1 MSTTTRTTSA
11 LVVEKCTPAIGAE
24 VSGVQLS
31 EAISNDDLFHE
42 IRSLWLTHKV
52 LFFRDQKLSHGEHRD
67 FAMRF
72 GSLEDHPV
80 APSHPDH
87 PGIVLI
93 QRQKER
99 STYENVWHAD
109 ATWRQ
114 VPPMGA
120 ILKSEIVPD
129 IGGDTM
135 WANMA
140 MAYDRLPDRIKDRI
154 SDLWAIHSI
163 EQSFGG
169 TMTPE
174 NRAKLVEENPP
185 ARHPVVVTHPETGE
199 KILYVNQGFTTNF
212 VNFARFDRIRV
223 GADYT
228 FESNNLMNYLL
239 HQVEIP
245 EYQVRL
251 RWRPGTVAMWDNR
264 STQHYAVHDYWPAQR
279 NMCRAAIEG
288 VDAPS
293 H

>member
-1 MSTTTRTTSA
+1 MANTLNTIMK
-11 LVVEKCTPAIGAE
+11 VEQCNPAIGAE
-24 VSGVQLS
+24 ISGVQIS
-31 EAISNDDLFHE
+31 EAIHNDDLFHE
-42 IRSLWLTHKV
+42 IKALWLQHKV
-52 LFFRDQKLSHGEHRD
+52 LFFREQEMSLQQHRD
-67 FAMRF
+67 FALRF
-72 GSLEDHPV
+72 GTLEDHPV
-80 APSHPDH
+80 APSHPDF
-87 PGIVLI
+87 PGLVLI

-114 VPPMGA
+114 VPPKGA
-120 ILKSEIVPD
+120 ILRCEVVPE

-140 MAYDRLPDRIKDRI
+140 MAYDRLPDRVKERI
-154 SDLWAIHSI
+154 TDLWAIHSI

-169 TMTPE
+169 NMTPE
-174 NRAKLVEENPP
+174 GRAQLVTDYPP
-185 ARHPVVVTHPETGE
+185 ARHPVVVTHPETGL
-199 KILYVNQGFTTNF
+199 KVLYVNQGFTTNF

-251 RWRPGTVAMWDNR
+251 RWRPGTIAMWDNR
-264 STQHYAVHDYWPAQR
+264 STQHYAIHDYWPAQR

-288 VDAPS
+288 TETPTQ
-293 H
+293 

>member
-1 MSTTTRTTSA
+1 MTNAMNSTLRIEQCNPA
-11 LVVEKCTPAIGAE
+11 LGAE
-24 VSGVQLS
+24 ISGIQIS
-31 EAISNDDLFHE
+31 EAVHNDDLFHE
-42 IRSLWLTHKV
+42 IKALWLQHKV
-52 LFFRDQKLSHGEHRD
+52 LFFRDQNMSLQQHRD
-67 FAMRF
+67 FALRF
-72 GSLEDHPV
+72 GTLEDHPV
-80 APSHPDH
+80 APSHPDF
-87 PGIVLI
+87 PGLVLI

-109 ATWRQ
+109 ATWRHI
-114 VPPMGA
+114 PPKGA
-120 ILKSEIVPD
+120 ILRCEVVPD

-135 WANMA
+135 WSNMA
-140 MAYDRLPDRIKDRI
+140 MAYERLPDRVKERI
-154 SDLWAIHSI
+154 TDLWAIHSI

-169 TMTPE
+169 NMSPE
-174 NRAKLVEENPP
+174 GRMDLVNEYPP
-185 ARHPVVVTHPETGE
+185 ARHPVVITHPETQQ
-199 KILYVNQGFTTNF
+199 KVLYVNQGFTTNF

-251 RWRPGTVAMWDNR
+251 RWRPGTIAMWDNR

-288 VDAPS
+288 TDAPTQ
-293 H
+293 

>member
-1 MSTTTRTTSA
+1 MTNTLHTTMK
-11 LVVEKCTPAIGAE
+11 VEQCNPAIGAE
-24 VSGVQLS
+24 ISGVQIS
-31 EAISNDDLFHE
+31 EAIHNDDLFHE
-42 IRSLWLTHKV
+42 IKALWLQHKV
-52 LFFRDQKLSHGEHRD
+52 LFFREQEMSLQQHRD
-67 FAMRF
+67 FALRF
-72 GSLEDHPV
+72 GTLEDHPV
-80 APSHPDH
+80 APSHPDF
-87 PGIVLI
+87 PGLVLI

-114 VPPMGA
+114 VPPKGA
-120 ILKSEIVPD
+120 ILRCEVVPE

-140 MAYDRLPDRIKDRI
+140 MAYDRLPDRVKERI
-154 SDLWAIHSI
+154 TDLWAIHSI

-169 TMTPE
+169 NMTPE
-174 NRAKLVEENPP
+174 GRAQLVADYPP
-185 ARHPVVVTHPETGE
+185 ARHPVVVTHPETGL

-251 RWRPGTVAMWDNR
+251 RWRPGTIAMWDNR
-264 STQHYAVHDYWPAQR
+264 STQHYAIHDYWPAQR

-288 VDAPS
+288 TEPPT

>member
-1 MSTTTRTTSA
+1 MTNTLHTTMK
-11 LVVEKCTPAIGAE
+11 VEQCNPAIGAE
-24 VSGVQLS
+24 INGVQIS
-31 EAISNDDLFHE
+31 EAIHNDDLFHE
-42 IRSLWLTHKV
+42 IKALWLQHKV
-52 LFFRDQKLSHGEHRD
+52 LFFREQKMSLQQHRD
-67 FAMRF
+67 FALRF
-72 GSLEDHPV
+72 GTLEDHPV
-80 APSHPDH
+80 APSHPDF
-87 PGIVLI
+87 PGLVLI

-114 VPPMGA
+114 VPPKGA
-120 ILKSEIVPD
+120 ILRCEVVPE

-140 MAYDRLPDRIKDRI
+140 MAYDRLPDRVKERI
-154 SDLWAIHSI
+154 TDLWAIHSI

-169 TMTPE
+169 NMTPE
-174 NRAKLVEENPP
+174 GRAQLVTDYPP
-185 ARHPVVVTHPETGE
+185 ARHPVVVTHPETGL

-251 RWRPGTVAMWDNR
+251 RWRPGTIAMWDNR
-264 STQHYAVHDYWPAQR
+264 STQHYAIHDYWPAQR

-288 VDAPS
+288 TETPTQ
-293 H
+293 

>member
-1 MSTTTRTTSA
+1 MTTTTSTSIMKVEPCTT
-11 LVVEKCTPAIGAE
+11 AIGAE
-24 VSGVQLS
+24 ISGIQIA
-31 EAISNDDLFHE
+31 EAVTNNDLFNE
-42 IRSLWLTHKV
+42 IKQLWLKHKV
-52 LFFRDQKLSHGEHRD
+52 LFFREQNMSLQQHHD
-67 FAMRF
+67 FAQLF
-72 GSLEDHPV
+72 GTLEDHPV
-80 APSHPDH
+80 APSHPDF
-87 PGIVLI
+87 PGLVLI

-114 VPPMGA
+114 IPPKGA
-120 ILKSEIVPD
+120 ILRCEVVPEV
-129 IGGDTM
+129 GGDTM

-140 MAYDRLPDRIKDRI
+140 MAYDRLPDRIKERI
-154 SDLWAIHSI
+154 GDLWAIHSI

-169 TMTPE
+169 NMTPE
-174 NRAKLVEENPP
+174 ARAELVEQYPP
-185 ARHPVVVTHPETGE
+185 ARHPVVCTHPETGE
-199 KILYVNQGFTTNF
+199 KVLYVNQGFATNF

-251 RWRPGTVAMWDNR
+251 RWRPGTIAMWDNR

-288 VDAPS
+288 TEAPAQ
-293 H
+293 